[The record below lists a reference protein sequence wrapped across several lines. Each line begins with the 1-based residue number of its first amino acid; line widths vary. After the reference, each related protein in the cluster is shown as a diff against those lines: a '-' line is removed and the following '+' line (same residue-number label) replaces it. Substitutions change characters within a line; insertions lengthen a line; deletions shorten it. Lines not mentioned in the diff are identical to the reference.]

1 MRWLGI
7 VVIVATLGVL
17 EGCVQYSLIST
28 ERQDMGGFSI
38 EPQIEWSSIA
48 EGGIE
53 VWTVNGPGLEAIYM
67 TDDIDDGEPLFEQ
80 KFGQSKKQLPLFRAA
95 MNANEVMEF
104 VVDTLIS
111 SGAGEVH
118 TTALR
123 PQKFGAHPGF
133 RFDLEYL
140 GATGLEGRGMAFGA
154 IVEDQLYLM
163 LYLAAAEHYFT
174 TYGGHVERM
183 FDSLKTP

>member
-1 MRWLGI
+1 MRLYPLAMIAILAALG
-7 VVIVATLGVL
+7 
-17 EGCVQYSLIST
+17 GCVQYSLIST
-28 ERQDMGGFSI
+28 ERHDMGGFSI
-38 EPQIEWSSIA
+38 EPQIEWSSIT
-48 EGGIE
+48 EGDIE

-67 TDDIDDGEPLFEQ
+67 TDGIDDGDPLFKQ
-80 KFGQSKKQLPLFRAA
+80 KLGQPKKKLPLFHAA

-104 VVDTLIS
+104 VVDTLIT

-154 IVEDQLYLM
+154 IVEDKLYLM